1 MPHNEFPI
9 HPVTGLRA
17 LGYTSRG
24 PIWPAIGG
32 SEDHEGGAGDSTPGG
47 QQDAGKPG
55 PDGADGAGAGG
66 GFTPITSQDEL
77 DKVLGKR
84 LDRERAKFQ
93 DYDQL
98 KADAAELKKIRD
110 GEKTELQ
117 REKEAREAAEARAQ
131 KAEFSAL
138 RAEVAREKGV
148 PAASI
153 TGTTKEE
160 LEASAD
166 ELLAWRGDAG
176 RPQKPPKSTN
186 AGQLKSGAS
195 GAGSTTQDPK
205 ERAAEAMRRL
215 RNGD

>member
-1 MPHNEFPI
+1 MSHNELPVHPI
-9 HPVTGLRA
+9 TGLRA

-24 PIWPAIGG
+24 PIWPALGG
-32 SEDHEGGAGDSTPGG
+32 SEDHQGGSGGEPTDGG
-47 QQDAGKPG
+47 QQDAGKP
-55 PDGADGAGAGG
+55 AAGG
-66 GFTPITSQDEL
+66 TGSGDGFTPITSQEEL
-77 DKVLGKR
+77 DKVLGRR

-166 ELLAWRGDAG
+166 ELLAWRGDSG
-176 RPQKPPKSTN
+176 KPKQAKGTN
-186 AGQLKSGAS
+186 TGQLKSGAS

>member
-1 MPHNEFPI
+1 MSHNELPI
-9 HPVTGLRA
+9 HPTTGLRA

-32 SEDHEGGAGDSTPGG
+32 SEDHEGGNDGGSNNGG
-47 QQDAGKPG
+47 QQAAGQSG
-55 PDGADGAGAGG
+55 SDGAGTGD
-66 GFTPITSQDEL
+66 GFTPITSQEEL

-84 LDRERAKFQ
+84 LDRERAKFP

-117 REKEAREAAEARAQ
+117 REKEAREAAEARAD
-131 KAEFSAL
+131 KAEFAAL
-138 RAEVAREKGV
+138 RSEVARDKGV

-160 LEASAD
+160 LEASAE

-176 RPQKPPKSTN
+176 KPTKPAKNTN